1 VPGHRYGQAAG
12 DRRGTFVDCVD
23 TLRVTA
29 SELLQK
35 RFTMRDGAKS
45 SGRIEFIPVVWGASL
60 AGKRKVRVAV
70 VVEIGWAG
78 A

>member
-1 VPGHRYGQAAG
+1 
-12 DRRGTFVDCVD
+12 
-23 TLRVTA
+23 VTA